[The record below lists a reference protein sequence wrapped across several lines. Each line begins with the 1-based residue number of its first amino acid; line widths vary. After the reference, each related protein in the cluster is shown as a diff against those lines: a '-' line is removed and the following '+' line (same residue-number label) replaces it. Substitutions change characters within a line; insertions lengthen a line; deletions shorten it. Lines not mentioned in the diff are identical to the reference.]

1 MPIATL
7 SCAARSLT
15 CALLLASGAAHAEV
29 FINELHYDD
38 STASGDTGER
48 IEIVATAGESL
59 SGYRVYL
66 YNGSGSPGSASSY
79 DNDPVPAGSL
89 VSCGGNVRI
98 ATLSYASN
106 GLQNGANDA
115 IALVDG
121 SGQLVQLLSYEGSV
135 TAGSGPA
142 AGQSSQTLPV
152 AESNSTAAGTSLQ
165 LRGSGSG

>member
-66 YNGSGSPGSASSY
+66 YNGSASPGSASSY
-79 DNDPVPAGSL
+79 DNDPVPAGSP